1 MRMFWRLL
9 QTGTPAPLKDE
20 VLLLAESR
28 RRYPNETLTSLT
40 RTRLQ
45 SIAQQ
50 AHIDVATALLYHHVR
65 TTYAPFIQAVNRVE
79 VEMERLSRLPYKV
92 WIAPAGFY
100 EQFPMFGGDGGYI
113 AEIARRFGAEAA
125 PFPIPGGASVAEG
138 AAIIREVLAQE
149 APRSVLLVSLSKGG
163 TDARMALLESER
175 VADKVAV
182 WLQICGLVQGFHY
195 GSYLMEGRWGWFWK
209 SVGQAFLTV
218 AKAKREL
225 FDELLTIGNRP
236 VPAIPSH
243 LQIVN
248 VLGFPLTTH
257 LRGTIRSRH
266 RELSVWGPNDGYG
279 LTRDAMLEPGVVYP
293 VWGADHYFR
302 FPGMTTLLY
311 QLFSVLSTDTPL
323 PGMKPL

>member
-20 VLLLAESR
+20 VWLVAESR
-28 RRYPNETLTSLT
+28 RLYPEETLATLT

-45 SIAQQ
+45 TIANQS
-50 AHIDVATALLYHHVR
+50 HIDIATALLYEQVC
-65 TTYAPFIQAVNRVE
+65 TTYAPFIQAVNGVK
-79 VEMERLSRLPYKV
+79 VNFHQLPRLPYKV

-125 PFPIPGGASVAEG
+125 TLPIPSGASVAEG
-138 AAIIREVLAQE
+138 AAIIRELLAQE
-149 APRSVLLVSLSKGG
+149 PPRSVLLVSLSKGG
-163 TDARMALLESER
+163 TDARMALLEQEG

-195 GSYLMEGRWGWFWK
+195 GKWLMEGRWGWFWRT
-209 SVGQAFLTV
+209 VGQAFLTM
-218 AKAKREL
+218 AKARQEL
-225 FDELLTIGNRP
+225 FDELLTVGNHP
-236 VPAIPSH
+236 LPPIPPH
-243 LQIVN
+243 LQVVN
-248 VLGFPLTTH
+248 VLGFPLSTH

-266 RELSVWGPNDGYG
+266 RELSEWGPNDGYG
-279 LTRDAMLEPGVVYP
+279 LTREAMLEPGVVYP

-311 QLFSVLSTDTPL
+311 QLFTVLSNTSLSTEP
-323 PGMKPL
+323 